1 MYKSLGVVIVSYNTR
16 ELLKKCLTSLEVELR
31 RLAPKFS
38 ARTFVVDNASPDE
51 SAEMVRQDFPQMNL
65 IANEE
70 NRGFAAANNQAL
82 RAMGFE
88 TGTPGPLPDYVF
100 LLNPDTIVEP
110 GALEALLD
118 FMEENPRT
126 GVAGAGLAY
135 PDGRFQHSAFAF
147 PTLFQIFLDFFPLN
161 HRLINSRL
169 NGRYPLEWYKSGQ
182 PFPIDHPLGAAFLV
196 RGEAIGDSGIM
207 DERFFMYC
215 EEIDW
220 CMRIKKAGWEIY
232 CVPRARI
239 VHYVAQSTFQLYDE
253 MFVELWRSR
262 YMLFEKHYSSLFR
275 WLARRLVRMGVRREM
290 AFTKQESAYT
300 SQPVLEKHLG
310 ACQQVLEM

>member
-1 MYKSLGVVIVSYNTR
+1 MDKSLGVVIVSYNTR
-16 ELLKKCLTSLEVELR
+16 ELLKKCLTSLEAELR

-88 TGTPGPLPDYVF
+88 TETPGPLPDYVF

-118 FMEENPRT
+118 FMEENPRA

-147 PTLFQIFLDFFPLN
+147 PTLFQIFFDFFPIN

-196 RGEAIGDSGIM
+196 RGEAIGDAGIM

-275 WLARRLVRMGVRREM
+275 WLARRMVRMGVRREI

-300 SQPVLEKHLG
+300 SQPVLEKHLA